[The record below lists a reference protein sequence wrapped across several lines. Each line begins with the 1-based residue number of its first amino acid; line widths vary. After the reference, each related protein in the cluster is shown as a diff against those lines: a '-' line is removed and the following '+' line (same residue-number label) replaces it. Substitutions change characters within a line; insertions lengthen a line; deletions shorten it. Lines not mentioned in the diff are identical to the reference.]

1 MWAVGSDQRQEM
13 TNWKRLNICVFVLL
27 YVLFFPVFLTA
38 ADRVYVKYV
47 IDGDTIIL
55 KSGEKVRYIGIDTP
69 EIDHE
74 NKKAEPLGYAARNFN
89 KKRVGAKG
97 IRLEFDR
104 EKHDHFGRRLGYV
117 FSLDNTFINL
127 ELLRSGLATY
137 LHKPPNLKYA
147 EKLLQAQRKA
157 MLDGKGVWHAWS
169 ERDQSYVGNRKSK
182 RFHLPGCR
190 FGKKIA
196 SYNRVEFLRQW
207 DAYWQGYSPC
217 KKCIKNRFK
226 F

>member
-1 MWAVGSDQRQEM
+1 M
-13 TNWKRLNICVFVLL
+13 LL
-27 YVLFFPVFLTA
+27 VFLPVSLLA
-38 ADRVYVKYV
+38 QESILVRYV

-74 NKKAEPLGYAARNFN
+74 NKRDEPLGYAARNFN

-104 EKHDHFGRRLGYV
+104 EKHDYFGRQLAYV
-117 FSLDNTFINL
+117 FLLDNTFVNL
-127 ELLRSGLATY
+127 ELLQSGLATY

-147 EKLLQAQRKA
+147 EKFLQAQRKA
-157 MLDGKGVWHAWS
+157 MSDGKGVWQAWS

-190 FGKKIA
+190 FGRKTA
-196 SYNRVEFLRQW
+196 SGNRVEFSRQW
-207 DAYWQGYSPC
+207 DAFWQGYSPC
-217 KKCIKNRFK
+217 KKCLKK
-226 F
+226 KKAL